1 MAKGSNTLTININ
14 GSTDGLNRAVDRA
27 TDEIEKLNSSAEK
40 TNRNTDKLPDID
52 KKMSFS
58 NMMQASE
65 TLSGV
70 GDKIIDLGTNAIQSA
85 GNALAMEAQF
95 EQVFGN
101 MSGEAQ
107 GTIDKMATS
116 FGMLPNRIKPLY
128 TTLTSMFKGLGMSQA
143 EAMKEAEIATN
154 IAADAAAFY
163 DMSLEDASSAMT
175 SFIKGNYEGGESI
188 GLFANDTQMAAFA
201 AKNNLIPA
209 LDGAKE
215 ISEELEVAS
224 LKASKKYAE
233 MVNKHGESS
242 IEARDALLKL
252 NDVRDKIDAELGP
265 QAQKWADLDE
275 ATKQAVRVEYAKQ
288 MQEQS
293 GAMGQAA
300 READGLE
307 NQMGNA
313 KQALQDFYAQLGKDM
328 LPTFIKVLQ
337 GGVDM
342 LSKLGKAWSKL
353 DAPMKNFILVFAG
366 LIALFTT
373 LAPVITAVVTIIGT
387 LGAGVLLPLI
397 GIIAGVAAVVAIVIA
412 VFQNWGKITEW
423 FSNLWEGFTNWLSSS
438 WDGIKEG
445 ASNVWIGVKEKWSGF
460 VDTVKGLWDGTKDWF
475 STLWTGI
482 TDGASNIWEGVK
494 DTWST
499 FVDWVSNI
507 WEGVK
512 AVWAIVW
519 ADIVGIVKIPWDF
532 MVAIIQTGINIIKAI
547 FDVASQL
554 LSAAWK
560 AVWTPIQTFLVNT
573 WNTITT
579 FISDTWNKI
588 VSLATTVFTPIAT
601 FFTNLWNG
609 ISIVASSVWNSIV
622 STLSSI
628 WNTIR
633 NVASSVFNSVATTVS
648 NVWNR
653 ISSVT
658 SSVWNSI
665 TSFVSGVWNS
675 IRNTASS
682 IWNAITNVISS
693 AVNAT
698 SNVVRSVWNSITSF
712 VSGVWNSIRNTAS
725 SIWNAITSTIS
736 NQVNRAKNGIS
747 SGWSGLTGIVS
758 NIFNNV
764 KSTIGRIWNGVV
776 DTVMKPVN
784 KAREIVGNMF
794 KGLKIEIP
802 HIPLP
807 HFSLKG
813 SFNPLK
819 GQIPSLNVEW
829 HAKGGIFNKPTLLG
843 NGHGVGEAGAEAV
856 IPLKESVLR
865 TIGNEILQASNVN
878 PQGGMTQVNNI
889 NLDITVEGNGS
900 EETMNNTATTI
911 INAITKV
918 QNQNNMAWT

>member
-1 MAKGSNTLTININ
+1 MATGKNTLTVNI
-14 GSTDGLNRAVDRA
+14 DGTTAGLDRAVNKAVGELD
-27 TDEIEKLNSSAEK
+27 KLGDSAEK
-40 TNRNTDKLPDID
+40 VNKNTEKLPDID
-52 KKMSFS
+52 KKLTFS

-70 GDKIIDLGTNAIQSA
+70 GDKLIDLGTNAIQSA

-95 EQVFGN
+95 QQVFGN
-101 MSGEAQ
+101 MSSEAQ

-163 DMSLEDASSAMT
+163 DMSLEDAASAMT
-175 SFIKGNYEGGESI
+175 SFVKGNYEGGESI

-201 AKNNLIPA
+201 AKNDLIPA

-342 LSKLGKAWSKL
+342 LSKLGNAWSKL
-353 DAPMKNFILVFAG
+353 DSPMKNFILVFGG

-373 LAPVITAVVTIIGT
+373 LAPLITAVIAVAGALGTTFLPII
-387 LGAGVLLPLI
+387 A
-397 GIIAGVAAVVAIVIA
+397 IIAGVAAVIAIVIEA
-412 VFQNWGKITEW
+412 FKNWDKITEW
-423 FSNLWEGFTNWLSSS
+423 FSNTWKSFTSWLNGS

-445 ASNVWIGVKEKWSGF
+445 ASNIWEGVKEKWSGF
-460 VDTVKGLWDGTKDWF
+460 VEGVKGIWSGVKDWF
-475 STLWTGI
+475 SNLWTGL
-482 TDGASNIWEGVK
+482 TDGALNIWEGVK

-499 FVDWVSNI
+499 FVDWVKGI
-507 WEGVK
+507 WDGVK

-519 ADIVGIVKIPWDF
+519 ADIVGIVKIPWTI
-532 MVAIIQTGINIIKAI
+532 MTALIQTGINIIKAI
-547 FDVASQL
+547 FDVAGQL
-554 LSAAWK
+554 LSAAWQ
-560 AVWTPIQTFLVNT
+560 AVWTPIQTFLTNT

-579 FISDTWNKI
+579 FISNTWNSI
-588 VSLATTVFTPIAT
+588 VSIANSIFTPLAN
-601 FFTNLWNG
+601 FF
-609 ISIVASSVWNSIV
+609 SSVWTTIQSVATSVWNTIV

-628 WNTIR
+628 WNSITS
-633 NVASSVFNSVATTVS
+633 VATSVFNTIANVIST
-648 NVWNR
+648 VWNK

-658 SSVWNSI
+658 SSVWNTI
-665 TSFVSGVWNS
+665 TSVVSGIWNRLTSMASNVWN
-675 IRNTASS
+675 TM
-682 IWNAITNVISS
+682 TNVINS
-693 AVNAT
+693 AVNAAR
-698 SNVVRSVWNSITSF
+698 SVVTSVWNSISSF
-712 VSGVWNSIRNTAS
+712 VSNIWNRIKSVASSVWNG
-725 SIWNAITSTIS
+725 ITSTIT
-736 NQVNRAKNGIS
+736 NQVNNAKNGIS
-747 SGWSGLTGIVS
+747 SGWSSLTGIVS

-764 KSTIGRIWNGVV
+764 KNTIGRVWDGVV

-829 HAKGGIFNKPTLLG
+829 HAKGGIFSKPTLLG
-843 NGHGVGEAGAEAV
+843 DGSHGVGEAGREAV
-856 IPLKESVLR
+856 IPLKPSVLR
-865 TIGNEILQASNVN
+865 TIGNEIFQASTVPN
-878 PQGGMTQVNNI
+878 QGNTQINNI
-889 NLDITVEGNGS
+889 SLNINVEGNAD
-900 EETMNNTATTI
+900 ENTMNNSGRNI
-911 INAITKV
+911 IDAITRI
-918 QNQNNMAWT
+918 QNQNDMAWT

>member
-27 TDEIEKLNSSAEK
+27 TDEIEKLNTSAEK

-95 EQVFGN
+95 QQVFGN

-107 GTIDKMATS
+107 GTIDKMADT

-252 NDVRDKIDAELGP
+252 NEVRDKIDAELGP

-313 KQALQDFYAQLGKDM
+313 KQSLQDFYAQIGKDI

-412 VFQNWGKITEW
+412 VFQNWGTITEW

-445 ASNVWIGVKEKWSGF
+445 ASNVW
-460 VDTVKGLWDGTKDWF
+460 D
-475 STLWTGI
+475 
-482 TDGASNIWEGVK
+482 GVK

-499 FVDWVSNI
+499 FVEWVSNI

-547 FDVASQL
+547 FDVAGQL
-554 LSAAWK
+554 VSAAWK
-560 AVWTPIQTFLVNT
+560 AVWTPIQEFLVNT

-579 FISDTWNKI
+579 VISDTWNKI
-588 VSLATTVFTPIAT
+588 VSLATAIFTPIAT

-609 ISIVASSVWNSIV
+609 ISSVASSVWNSMV

-658 SSVWNSI
+658 SSVWN
-665 TSFVSGVWNS
+665 T
-675 IRNTASS
+675 
-682 IWNAITNVISS
+682 
-693 AVNAT
+693 
-698 SNVVRSVWNSITSF
+698 ITSF

-784 KAREIVGNMF
+784 KAREIVGNIF